1 MHDSQRCFNWYGLYS
16 LMHSII
22 WKKYIL
28 TVYILND
35 ESDGMGNT
43 A

>member
-1 MHDSQRCFNWYGLYS
+1 MTVNDALINMGFNALNY
-16 LMHSII
+16 M
-22 WKKYIL
+22 KKYIL